1 MMKSVIGRV
10 RKKFFPGKGDSDL
23 DEVYKG
29 GAYAFLYRVGNMLAG
44 YGLFI
49 FISRYVGV
57 DALGVFNISQ
67 AVLVILVMVG
77 CIGFNTSI
85 VRFVAEY
92 RVKGWLS
99 LIRSLYG
106 TIVKYAFAVSL
117 ALAVGLYMWAPYLAV
132 NEWEDERLIVPLRIT
147 AATIPFSVLATI
159 NVEFI
164 RGLKQVHI
172 SEFFRNLS
180 FQAVAFIGT
189 AIAVLFSADEKDPV
203 LYYGVGAV
211 LTLIATAYFIRRF
224 FRRESKNEKVSEE
237 APPVFSF
244 KYHFLISVPMILTS
258 FIQLINGKIDT
269 VMLASFETTYDVGV
283 FTMALKVSVITNFV
297 IGAFKTI
304 AMPKVSELFW
314 SHKYTQLNNVM
325 HYSTKVIFLYAL
337 PITLLLLIFPE
348 FILGLIKEDFIPG
361 ARTLQ
366 IFAVTQLIHA
376 SAGMVPVFLNMSGN
390 QAFFTKLVAVS
401 AVLNIGLNLLLIPK
415 YSLEG
420 AAWATLAGTAF
431 WIVAGALFIY
441 KKYGISTFYN
451 PFFKK
456 AEDAHGAD

>member
-1 MMKSVIGRV
+1 MKGIVRKV

-49 FISRYVGV
+49 FISHFVGV

-99 LIRSLYG
+99 LIKSLYK
-106 TIVKYAFAVSL
+106 TIVKYALTVSL
-117 ALAVGLYMWAPYLAV
+117 ILAAGLYFSAPYLAV
-132 NEWEDERLIVPLRIT
+132 HEWEDERLIIPLRIT

-164 RGLKQVHI
+164 RGLKKVHI

-189 AIAVLFSADEKDPV
+189 AVATLFVVDEKDPV
-203 LYYGVGAV
+203 LYYGLGAV

-224 FRRESKNEKVSEE
+224 FSKEEQAKVPEE
-237 APPVFSF
+237 APPAFSF

-314 SHKYTQLNNVM
+314 SHKHAQLNNVM

-337 PITLLLLIFPE
+337 PITLILVIFPG

-361 ARTLQ
+361 GRTLQ

-401 AVLNIGLNLLLIPK
+401 AVLNIGLNIVLIPI

-420 AAWATLAGTAF
+420 AAWATLVSTAF
-431 WIVAGALFIY
+431 WIVAGAMFIY
-441 KKYGISTFYN
+441 RKYGISTFYN
-451 PFFKK
+451 PFYKK
-456 AEDAHGAD
+456 SEDGDLPG